1 VPITELRRLAEMQKT
16 VINGALLILAGLF
29 FSLLTV
35 LMGESDITG
44 GIFVIL
50 LGTCAII
57 SEFCRKSKMCLT
69 NQKKTAKICH
79 NTYFYSNKK
88 KNRERKPA

>member
-1 VPITELRRLAEMQKT
+1 MQKT
-16 VINGALLILAGLF
+16 IINGALLILAGLF

-79 NTYFYSNKK
+79 NTYCYFYGK

>member
-1 VPITELRRLAEMQKT
+1 MQKT
-16 VINGALLILAGLF
+16 IINGALLILAGLF

-50 LGTCAII
+50 LGICAII
-57 SEFCRKSKMCLT
+57 SGFCRKSKMCLT
-69 NQKKTAKICH
+69 NRKKTAKICH
-79 NTYFYSNKK
+79 NTYCYFNEK
-88 KNRERKPA
+88 KNRGRKSA

>member
-1 VPITELRRLAEMQKT
+1 MQKT
-16 VINGALLILAGLF
+16 IINGALLILAGLF

>member
-1 VPITELRRLAEMQKT
+1 MQKT

-57 SEFCRKSKMCLT
+57 SGFCRKSKMCLT

-79 NTYFYSNKK
+79 NTYFYFNKK

>member
-1 VPITELRRLAEMQKT
+1 MQKT

-57 SEFCRKSKMCLT
+57 SGFCRKSKMCLT
-69 NQKKTAKICH
+69 NQKKIAKICH

-88 KNRERKPA
+88 KKRERKPA